1 MQEAGPE
8 RRIVDRE
15 PAALPGIAGRLSS
28 LRCAVVLCGILALAM
43 LACTQQEAMELQL
56 ASGINGLRMERQL
69 QPLPVDPVLSAV
81 ARLRA
86 EDMAA
91 KGYFGHQPPDGCDH
105 RCLLQGKGI
114 QVAWAGE
121 IIAWNTYAPAQ
132 TAAASVGMWKNS
144 PSHYATITTCHF
156 TRMGTGAA
164 LGADGRTYHVAVF
177 EGDAP
182 GCAP

>member
-1 MQEAGPE
+1 MTITLSRQSPLTSGAATKRLAARGCAVT
-8 RRIVDRE
+8 IF
-15 PAALPGIAGRLSS
+15 AALALST
-28 LRCAVVLCGILALAM
+28 

-56 ASGINGLRMERQL
+56 ASGINGLRTERQL
-69 QPLPVDPVLSAV
+69 QPLPVDPVLSSV
-81 ARLRA
+81 ARMRA
-86 EDMAA
+86 ENMAV

-105 RCLLQGKGI
+105 RCLLQRKGI
-114 QVAWAGE
+114 QMAWAGE

-132 TAAASVGMWKNS
+132 TAAASVNLWENS

-164 LGADGRTYHVAVF
+164 SGADGRTYHVAVF

-182 GCAP
+182 GCPP

>member
-1 MQEAGPE
+1 MN
-8 RRIVDRE
+8 RRLTAVTR
-15 PAALPGIAGRLSS
+15 AASRRLSGWK
-28 LRCAVVLCGILALAM
+28 CAAVFCGVLALGM
-43 LACTQQEAMELQL
+43 LGCTPQEVMELQL
-56 ASGINGLRMERQL
+56 AGGINHLRTEQQV
-69 QPLPVDPVLSAV
+69 QPLSVDPVLSSV
-81 ARLRA
+81 ARMRA

-105 RCLLQGKGI
+105 RCLLQRKGI
-114 QVAWAGE
+114 QMAWAGE

-132 TAAASVGMWKNS
+132 TAAASVNLWENS

-164 LGADGRTYHVAVF
+164 SGAGGRTYHVAVF

-182 GCAP
+182 GCPP